1 MRQHNAEYYGMIS
14 HLDNELGK
22 VLDAL
27 DDQGLTDNTIIVFAG
42 DNGLA
47 VGQHGLMGKQSL
59 VGSE

>member
-1 MRQHNAEYYGMIS
+1 MIS